1 MKTSVVEML
10 DTLSDDDYVNV
21 ARVRRRLQV
30 NGFHLTVQITPESNK
45 TQIPVVFI
53 KQLVIEQEVRK
64 RQCAHVAPSCWL
76 AVETLSS
83 FAFSCIIHVLNMGL
97 YSSPAFALC

>member
-1 MKTSVVEML
+1 ML

-30 NGFHLTVQITPESNK
+30 NDFQLTVQITPESNK

-53 KQLVIEQEVRK
+53 KHVVIEQEVTKWHSVLTLLPAVRWLWK
-64 RQCAHVAPSCWL
+64 HFPHLLFPASSMSSTWDCARRLLSL
-76 AVETLSS
+76 A
-83 FAFSCIIHVLNMGL
+83 F
-97 YSSPAFALC
+97 

>member
-1 MKTSVVEML
+1 MKTSVIEML

-30 NGFHLTVQITPESNK
+30 NGFQLTVQMTPESNK

-53 KQLVIEQEVRK
+53 KQVVIEQEVSK
-64 RQCAHVAPSCWL
+64 WHSVLTLLL
-76 AVETLSS
+76 AVRWL
-83 FAFSCIIHVLNMGL
+83 
-97 YSSPAFALC
+97 